1 MRICGIDIKAS
12 ESILALI
19 DFEDDEIAF
28 VSSPTKRVSL
38 NEDDTQE
45 SVKLFFE
52 TMGAFLRNNQ
62 VDLVAIKK
70 RNKKG
75 EYAGGPT
82 TFKIEGLIQMIHNCD
97 VHLVSPQTVAAS
109 VRKHAFDIPQ
119 GLLKYQVDAYL
130 TACCYGAN

>member
-45 SVKLFFE
+45 AVKLFF
-52 TMGAFLRNNQ
+52 
-62 VDLVAIKK
+62 
-70 RNKKG
+70 
-75 EYAGGPT
+75 
-82 TFKIEGLIQMIHNCD
+82 
-97 VHLVSPQTVAAS
+97 
-109 VRKHAFDIPQ
+109 
-119 GLLKYQVDAYL
+119 
-130 TACCYGAN
+130 